1 MPIFQNRST
10 PLILLFVSTLFSS
23 ALLMFVLQP
32 LFGKL
37 LLPLLGGTPAVWNS
51 CMVFYQSLL
60 FLGYL
65 YAHLIAS
72 RLHPQRQVI
81 VHLSVIALSLLALPI
96 ALPENLI
103 PPTQNNPTFWI
114 FSTLALAIGLPF
126 FILSTTSPLMQKWF
140 SNIGHKNSAD
150 PYFLYAASNTG
161 SLVSLLSY
169 PFLIEPNWGLS
180 AQQADWSMG
189 YLGLCILIALCGAA
203 QWKNYQASQLAD
215 SPLTTKITQAP
226 LLSWKTKIYWGALAF
241 VPSSLLLGLTNFIST
256 DIASVP
262 LLWIIPLTVYLLSF
276 VIVFSR
282 WNDKSHSWLIKLQPL
297 FFIPFVAYAFINP
310 ADLPYWAYLG
320 FHVIAFFF
328 AVMVCHGELA
338 AQRPHSAHLT
348 TYYLIM
354 SFAGML
360 GGMFNTFLAPF
371 VFNGIYEYPLMIIAA
386 LLLRPSAAELSVKEV
401 AMQLIDPLLLL
412 GIGVGIYFSV
422 TNLIGYFDGIVI
434 SLIILTIAV
443 YFMRKRVVAYAG
455 LIGVIICAAMSLH
468 HAESHTLMQER
479 TFFGVMAVRE
489 SVLTDENNQPETYH
503 ELFHGT
509 TKHGAQRL
517 IAAESKTP
525 LTYYS
530 RPSPMGQLFKTF
542 DQVNENWTIGVVGLG
557 AGALACY
564 AKPSQTWTLYEID
577 PLVVDIAKNT
587 AYFTYLSQCAPNA
600 VSEVGDARLSLQNK
614 PDGSFDLLMMDAFSS
629 DAVPTH
635 LLTKEAIEL
644 YFKKLKPN
652 GILAFHITN
661 RHLLLKKVVSI
672 HAEQMHLAAL
682 INEFKPQTD
691 APLIVATDWVVLAK
705 NSDTLKPLQT
715 SQIGSWQKMPLY
727 FDMPAWT
734 DDFTNIVSIW
744 K

>member
-72 RLHPQRQVI
+72 RLHAHHQVI
-81 VHLSVIALSLLALPI
+81 VHLGVIALSLLALPI

-103 PPTQNNPTFWI
+103 PPTQSNPTLWI

-140 SNIGHKNSAD
+140 SNMGHKDSAD

-169 PFLIEPNWGLS
+169 PFFIEPNWGLS

-189 YLGLCILIALCGAA
+189 YFGLCIFITLCGAVL
-203 QWKNYQASQLAD
+203 WKNYPASQASE
-215 SPLTTKITQAP
+215 SEPLLSVKQAP
-226 LLSWKTKIYWGALAF
+226 ALSWKTKIYWGALAF

-282 WNDKSHSWLIKLQPL
+282 WNDKSHRWLIKFQSL

-310 ADLPYWAYLG
+310 ADLPYWAYLA

-338 AQRPHSAHLT
+338 AQRPHRAHLT

-386 LLLRPSAAELSVKEV
+386 LLLRPSATELTPKEI
-401 AMQLIDPLLLL
+401 AMQLLDPLLLL
-412 GIGVGIYFSV
+412 SVGAGIYFSV

-434 SLIILTIAV
+434 SLIILTIAI
-443 YFMRKRVVAYAG
+443 YFLRKRVIAYAG
-455 LIGVIICAAMSLH
+455 LTGVIICAAMSLH

-489 SVLTDENNQPETYH
+489 SILSDENNQPETYH

-542 DQVNENWTIGVVGLG
+542 DHANENWTIGVVGLG

-577 PLVVDIAKNT
+577 PLVVAIAKNT

-600 VSEVGDARLSLQNK
+600 VSEVGDARLSLQTK

-635 LLTKEAIEL
+635 LLTKEALEL

-672 HAEQMHLAAL
+672 HAEKMHLAAL

-705 NSDTLKPLQT
+705 NMDTLKPLQT
-715 SQIGSWQKMPLY
+715 SQIGAWQKMPLY

>member
-1 MPIFQNRST
+1 MPSQNRSLF
-10 PLILLFVSTLFSS
+10 LIVLFASTLFSS

-51 CMVFYQSLL
+51 CMVFYQSVL

-65 YAHLIAS
+65 YAHLLGT
-72 RLHPQRQVI
+72 RLNSKVQI
-81 VHLSVIALSLLALPI
+81 TVHLIVIALSFFALPVG
-96 ALPENLI
+96 LPENLL
-103 PPTQNNPTFWI
+103 PPTETNPTFWI

-126 FILSTTSPLMQKWF
+126 FILSTTAPLIQKWF
-140 SNIGHKNSAD
+140 AHVGHKDSED

-169 PFLIEPNWGLS
+169 PFLVEPNLGLT
-180 AQQADWSMG
+180 AQQSDWSIG
-189 YLGLCILIALCGAA
+189 FVFLCVLIASCGAML
-203 QWKNYQASQLAD
+203 WKNYQTIESESVTNSTSAP
-215 SPLTTKITQAP
+215 PL
-226 LLSWKTKIYWGALAF
+226 SFKTKLYWGALAF

-262 LLWIIPLTVYLLSF
+262 LLWIIPLTVYLFSF

-282 WNDKSHSWLIKLQPL
+282 WNEKSHQWFIRLQPIFL
-297 FFIPFVAYAFINP
+297 IPFVAYAFINP
-310 ADLPYWAYLG
+310 ADLPYWVYLV

-328 AVMVCHGELA
+328 AIMVCHGELA

-348 TYYLIM
+348 TFYLIM

-360 GGMFNTFLAPF
+360 GGMFNTFVAPF
-371 VFNGIYEYPLMIIAA
+371 VFNGIYEYPLMIVAA
-386 LLLRPSAAELSVKEV
+386 LLLRPSLKKLSLPEIG
-401 AMQLIDPLLLL
+401 MQLIDPILLLI
-412 GIGVGIYFSV
+412 IGVGIYFSV
-422 TNLIGYFDGIVI
+422 DNLIGYFDGIAI
-434 SLIILTIAV
+434 SLILLTIAV
-443 YFMRKRVVAYAG
+443 YFMRRRVVAYAG
-455 LIGVIICAAMSLH
+455 LIGVIIMSAMVVH
-468 HAESHTLMQER
+468 HSESHTLMQER

-489 SVLTDENNQPETYH
+489 SVLTDEKSQPETYH

-517 IAAESKTP
+517 IPTESKTP

-542 DQVNENWTIGVVGLG
+542 DAQNENWNIGVVGLG
-557 AGALACY
+557 AGALTCY

-577 PLVVDIAKNT
+577 PLVVDIAKNS

-600 VSEVGDARLSLQNK
+600 VSEIGDARLSLQNK

-635 LLTKEAIEL
+635 LLTREAIEL

-672 HAEQMHLAAL
+672 HAEQMKLAAL
-682 INEFKPQTD
+682 IQEFKPQTD

-705 NSDTLKPLQT
+705 NPEILKPLQT

-734 DDFTNIVSIW
+734 DDFTNIVNIW

>member
-1 MPIFQNRST
+1 MPSLQNRST
-10 PLILLFVSTLFSS
+10 FLIVLFASTLFSS

-51 CMVFYQSLL
+51 CMVFYQSVL

-65 YAHLIAS
+65 YAHLLGT
-72 RLHPQRQVI
+72 RLKANNQII
-81 VHLSVIALSLLALPI
+81 VHLAVIALSFLALPVG
-96 ALPENLI
+96 LPENLI
-103 PPTQNNPTFWI
+103 PPTESNPTFWL

-126 FILSTTSPLMQKWF
+126 FVLSTTAPLIQKWF
-140 SNIGHKNSAD
+140 SHVGHHTSHD

-169 PFLIEPNWGLS
+169 PFLIEPNWGLN
-180 AQQADWSMG
+180 AQQSDWTLG
-189 YLGLCILIALCGAA
+189 YVALCVLIAVCGFAL
-203 QWKNYQASQLAD
+203 WKNYQMSNSETIQT
-215 SPLTTKITQAP
+215 STNAP
-226 LLSWKTKIYWGALAF
+226 PLSWKTQFYWGALAF

-282 WNDKSHSWLIKLQPL
+282 WNDKSHLWFVRLQAIFL
-297 FFIPFVAYAFINP
+297 IPFVAYSFINP
-310 ADLPYWAYLG
+310 ADLPYWMYLF

-328 AVMVCHGELA
+328 AIMVCHGELA
-338 AQRPHSAHLT
+338 AQRPHSEHLT

-360 GGMFNTFLAPF
+360 GGMFNTFVAPF

-386 LLLRPSAAELSVKEV
+386 LLLRPSLKKLSLPEIG
-401 AMQLIDPLLLL
+401 MQLIDPILLL
-412 GIGVGIYFSV
+412 IISAGIYFSV
-422 TNLIGYFDGIVI
+422 SNLTDYFDGVVI
-434 SLIILTIAV
+434 SLCVLTIAV
-443 YFMRKRVVAYAG
+443 YFLRQRVVAYAG
-455 LIGVIICAAMSLH
+455 LMGVIISAAMSLH

-489 SVLTDENNQPETYH
+489 SVLIDEKGQPETYH

-517 IAAESKTP
+517 IATESKTP

-542 DQVNENWTIGVVGLG
+542 DTQNENWNIGVVGLG

-577 PLVVDIAKNT
+577 PLVVDIAKNPV
-587 AYFTYLSQCAPNA
+587 YFSYLNQCAPNA
-600 VSEVGDARLSLQNK
+600 VSEIGDARLSIQNK
-614 PDGSFDLLMMDAFSS
+614 PDGTFDLLMMDAFSS

-635 LLTKEAIEL
+635 LLTREAIEL

-672 HAEQMHLAAL
+672 HAEKMHLAAL

-705 NSDTLKPLQT
+705 NPETLKPLQT

>member
-1 MPIFQNRST
+1 MPTFQNRSIF
-10 PLILLFVSTLFSS
+10 LIALFASTLFSS

-51 CMVFYQSLL
+51 CMVFYQSVL

-65 YAHLIAS
+65 YAHLLGT
-72 RLHPQRQVI
+72 RLKSNHQII
-81 VHLSVIALSLLALPI
+81 VHLTVISLSFLALPVG
-96 ALPENLI
+96 LPENLI
-103 PPTQNNPTFWI
+103 PPTESNPTFWL

-126 FILSTTSPLMQKWF
+126 FVLSTTAPLIQKWF
-140 SNIGHKNSAD
+140 AHVGHKDSHD

-169 PFLIEPNWGLS
+169 PFLIEPNWGLN
-180 AQQADWSMG
+180 AQQSDWTLG
-189 YLGLCILIALCGAA
+189 YVGLCLLIAACGFAL
-203 QWKNYQASQLAD
+203 WKNYQSID
-215 SPLTTKITQAP
+215 SENVTTSSSHAP
-226 LLSWKTKIYWGALAF
+226 PLSWKTKFYWGALAF

-262 LLWIIPLTVYLLSF
+262 LLWIIPLTVYLFSF
-276 VIVFSR
+276 VVVFSR
-282 WNDKSHSWLIKLQPL
+282 WNDKSHAWFVRLQPVFL
-297 FFIPFVAYAFINP
+297 IPFVAYAFINP
-310 ADLPYWAYLG
+310 ADLPYWMYLF

-328 AVMVCHGELA
+328 AIMVCHGELA
-338 AQRPHSAHLT
+338 AQRPHSQHLT

-360 GGMFNTFLAPF
+360 GGMFNTFVAPF
-371 VFNGIYEYPLMIIAA
+371 IFNGIYEYPLMIIAA
-386 LLLRPSAAELSVKEV
+386 LLLRPSLKKLSFKETSL
-401 AMQLIDPLLLL
+401 QLIDPLLLL
-412 GIGVGIYFSV
+412 IIGAGIYFSV
-422 TNLIGYFDGIVI
+422 SNLTDYFDGVVI
-434 SLIILTIAV
+434 SLCVLTIAV
-443 YFMRKRVVAYAG
+443 YFLRQRVVAYAG
-455 LIGVIICAAMSLH
+455 LMGVIISAAMSLH

-489 SVLTDENNQPETYH
+489 SMLTDEKGQPEMYH

-517 IAAESKTP
+517 IPTESKTP

-542 DQVNENWTIGVVGLG
+542 DAQNENWNIGVVGLG

-577 PLVVDIAKNT
+577 PLVVDIAKNP
-587 AYFTYLSQCAPNA
+587 AYFSYLSQCAPNA
-600 VSEVGDARLSLQNK
+600 VSEIGDARLSIQNK
-614 PDGSFDLLMMDAFSS
+614 PDGTFDLLMMDAFSS

-635 LLTKEAIEL
+635 LLTREAIEL

-672 HAEQMHLAAL
+672 HAEEMHLAAL

-705 NSDTLKPLQT
+705 NPETLKPLQT
-715 SQIGSWQKMPLY
+715 SQIGSWQKMLLY

>member
-1 MPIFQNRST
+1 MLTFQNRSNF
-10 PLILLFVSTLFSS
+10 LIMLFASTLFSS

-51 CMVFYQSLL
+51 CMVFYQSIL

-65 YAHLIAS
+65 YAHLLGT
-72 RLHPQRQVI
+72 RLKSNHQII
-81 VHLSVIALSLLALPI
+81 VHLAVISLSFLALPVS
-96 ALPENLI
+96 LPENLI
-103 PPTQNNPTFWI
+103 PPTEGNPTLWL

-126 FILSTTSPLMQKWF
+126 FVLSTTAPLIQKWF
-140 SNIGHKNSAD
+140 AHVGHHNSHD

-169 PFLIEPNWGLS
+169 PFLIEPNWGLN
-180 AQQADWSMG
+180 AQQSDWTLG
-189 YLGLCILIALCGAA
+189 YVGLCLLIAACGFAL
-203 QWKNYQASQLAD
+203 WKNYRSIDSENATISASNT
-215 SPLTTKITQAP
+215 PP
-226 LLSWKTKIYWGALAF
+226 LSWKTKFYWGALAF

-262 LLWIIPLTVYLLSF
+262 LLWIIPLTVYLFSF
-276 VIVFSR
+276 VVVFSR
-282 WNDKSHSWLIKLQPL
+282 WNDKSHAWFVRLQPVFL
-297 FFIPFVAYAFINP
+297 IPFVAYAFINP
-310 ADLPYWAYLG
+310 ADLPYWMYLF

-328 AVMVCHGELA
+328 AIMVCHGELA
-338 AQRPHSAHLT
+338 AQRPHSEHLT

-360 GGMFNTFLAPF
+360 GGMFNTFVAPF

-386 LLLRPSAAELSVKEV
+386 LLLRPSLKKLSFKETSL
-401 AMQLIDPLLLL
+401 QLIDPILLLI
-412 GIGVGIYFSV
+412 IGAGIYFSV
-422 TNLIGYFDGIVI
+422 SNLTDYFDGVVI
-434 SLIILTIAV
+434 SLCVLTIGV
-443 YFMRKRVVAYAG
+443 YFLRQRVVAYAG
-455 LIGVIICAAMSLH
+455 LMGVIISAAMSLH

-489 SVLTDENNQPETYH
+489 SVLTDEKGQPETYH

-517 IAAESKTP
+517 IPTESKTP

-542 DQVNENWTIGVVGLG
+542 DAQNANWNIGVVGLG

-577 PLVVDIAKNT
+577 PLVVDIAKNP
-587 AYFTYLSQCAPNA
+587 AYFSYLSQCAPNA
-600 VSEVGDARLSLQNK
+600 VSEIGDARLSIQNK
-614 PDGSFDLLMMDAFSS
+614 PDGTFDLLMMDAFSS

-635 LLTKEAIEL
+635 LLTREAIDL

-672 HAEQMHLAAL
+672 HAEQMKLAAL
-682 INEFKPQTD
+682 IQEFKPQTV

-705 NSDTLKPLQT
+705 NPETLKPLQA

>member
-1 MPIFQNRST
+1 MG
-10 PLILLFVSTLFSS
+10 LCL
-23 ALLMFVLQP
+23 
-32 LFGKL
+32 
-37 LLPLLGGTPAVWNS
+37 
-51 CMVFYQSLL
+51 
-60 FLGYL
+60 
-65 YAHLIAS
+65 LIAACGF
-72 RLHPQRQVI
+72 
-81 VHLSVIALSLLALPI
+81 AL
-96 ALPENLI
+96 
-103 PPTQNNPTFWI
+103 
-114 FSTLALAIGLPF
+114 
-126 FILSTTSPLMQKWF
+126 
-140 SNIGHKNSAD
+140 
-150 PYFLYAASNTG
+150 
-161 SLVSLLSY
+161 
-169 PFLIEPNWGLS
+169 
-180 AQQADWSMG
+180 
-189 YLGLCILIALCGAA
+189 
-203 QWKNYQASQLAD
+203 WKNYRSIDSENATISASN
-215 SPLTTKITQAP
+215 AP
-226 LLSWKTKIYWGALAF
+226 PLSWKTKFYWGALAF

-262 LLWIIPLTVYLLSF
+262 LLWIIPLTVYLFSF
-276 VIVFSR
+276 VVVFSR
-282 WNDKSHSWLIKLQPL
+282 WNDKSHAWFVRLQPVFL
-297 FFIPFVAYAFINP
+297 IPFVAYAFINP
-310 ADLPYWAYLG
+310 ADLPYWMYLF

-328 AVMVCHGELA
+328 AIMVCHGELA
-338 AQRPHSAHLT
+338 AQRPHSQHLT

-360 GGMFNTFLAPF
+360 GGMFNTFVAPF

-386 LLLRPSAAELSVKEV
+386 LLLRPSLKKLSLKETSL
-401 AMQLIDPLLLL
+401 QLIDPILLLI
-412 GIGVGIYFSV
+412 IGAGIYFSV
-422 TNLIGYFDGIVI
+422 SNLTDYFDGVVI
-434 SLIILTIAV
+434 SLCVLTIGV
-443 YFMRKRVVAYAG
+443 YFLRQRVVAYAG
-455 LIGVIICAAMSLH
+455 LMGVIISAAMSLH
-468 HAESHTLMQER
+468 HTESHTLMQER

-489 SVLTDENNQPETYH
+489 SVLTDEKGQPETYH

-517 IAAESKTP
+517 IPTESKTP

-542 DQVNENWTIGVVGLG
+542 DAQNANWNIGVVGLG

-577 PLVVDIAKNT
+577 PLVVDIAKNP
-587 AYFTYLSQCAPNA
+587 AYFSYLSQCAPNA
-600 VSEVGDARLSLQNK
+600 VSEIGDARLSIQNK
-614 PDGSFDLLMMDAFSS
+614 PDGTFDLLMMDAFSS

-635 LLTKEAIEL
+635 LLTREAIDL

-672 HAEQMHLAAL
+672 HAEQMKLAAL
-682 INEFKPQTD
+682 IQEFKPQTV

-705 NSDTLKPLQT
+705 NPETLKPLQA

>member
-1 MPIFQNRST
+1 
-10 PLILLFVSTLFSS
+10 
-23 ALLMFVLQP
+23 MFVLQP

-51 CMVFYQSLL
+51 CMVFYQSIL

-65 YAHLIAS
+65 YAHLLGT
-72 RLHPQRQVI
+72 RLKPNHQII
-81 VHLSVIALSLLALPI
+81 VHLAVISLSFLALPVS
-96 ALPENLI
+96 LPENLI
-103 PPTQNNPTFWI
+103 PPTEGNPTPWL

-126 FILSTTSPLMQKWF
+126 FVLSTTAPLIQKWF
-140 SNIGHKNSAD
+140 AHVGHHNSHD

-169 PFLIEPNWGLS
+169 PFLIEPNWGLN
-180 AQQADWSMG
+180 AQQSDWTLG
-189 YLGLCILIALCGAA
+189 YVGLCLLIAACGFAL
-203 QWKNYQASQLAD
+203 WKNYQSIENENAPISASIA
-215 SPLTTKITQAP
+215 SP
-226 LLSWKTKIYWGALAF
+226 LSWKTKFYWGALAF

-262 LLWIIPLTVYLLSF
+262 LLWIIPLTVYLFSF
-276 VIVFSR
+276 VVVFSR
-282 WNDKSHSWLIKLQPL
+282 WNDKSHAWFVRLQPVFL
-297 FFIPFVAYAFINP
+297 IPFVAYAFINP
-310 ADLPYWAYLG
+310 ADLPYWMYLF

-328 AVMVCHGELA
+328 AIMVCHGELA
-338 AQRPHSAHLT
+338 AQRPHSQHLT

-360 GGMFNTFLAPF
+360 GGMFNTFVAPF

-386 LLLRPSAAELSVKEV
+386 LLLRPSLKKLSFKETSL
-401 AMQLIDPLLLL
+401 QLIDPILLLI
-412 GIGVGIYFSV
+412 IGAGIYFSV
-422 TNLIGYFDGIVI
+422 SNLTDYFDGVVI
-434 SLIILTIAV
+434 SLCVLTIGV
-443 YFMRKRVVAYAG
+443 YFLRQRVVAYAG
-455 LIGVIICAAMSLH
+455 LMGVIISAAMSLH

-489 SVLTDENNQPETYH
+489 SVLTDEKGQPETYH

-517 IAAESKTP
+517 IPTESKTP

-542 DQVNENWTIGVVGLG
+542 DAQNANWNIGVVGLG

-564 AKPSQTWTLYEID
+564 AKTSQRWTLYEID
-577 PLVVDIAKNT
+577 PLVVDIAKNP
-587 AYFTYLSQCAPNA
+587 AYFSYLSQCAPNA
-600 VSEVGDARLSLQNK
+600 ASEIGDARLSIQNK
-614 PDGSFDLLMMDAFSS
+614 PDGTFDLLMMDAFSS

-635 LLTKEAIEL
+635 LLTREAIDL

-672 HAEQMHLAAL
+672 HAEQMKLAAL
-682 INEFKPQTD
+682 IQEFKPQTV

-705 NSDTLKPLQT
+705 NPETLKPLQA

>member
-1 MPIFQNRST
+1 
-10 PLILLFVSTLFSS
+10 
-23 ALLMFVLQP
+23 MFVLQP

-65 YAHLIAS
+65 YAHFMAS
-72 RLHPQRQVI
+72 TLRSLHQVI
-81 VHLSVIALSLLALPI
+81 VHLSVLALSLLALPI
-96 ALPENLI
+96 ALPEHLL
-103 PPTQNNPTFWI
+103 PPVQSNPTFWI
-114 FSTLALAIGLPF
+114 FSTLALSIGLPF
-126 FILSTTSPLMQKWF
+126 FVLSTTSPLMQKWF
-140 SNIGHKNSAD
+140 ANSGHKNSAD

-169 PFLIEPNWGLS
+169 PFLIEPHWGLA
-180 AQQADWSMG
+180 AQQADWSLG
-189 YLGLCILIALCGAA
+189 YSALCGLIALCGVALWRSHKQSEDNSPPALSA
-203 QWKNYQASQLAD
+203 QY
-215 SPLTTKITQAP
+215 AP
-226 LLSWKTKIYWGALAF
+226 ALSWQTMLYWGALAF

-282 WNDKSHSWLIKLQPL
+282 WNKTSHAWLIKLQPL

-310 ADLPYWAYLG
+310 ADLPYWGYLG
-320 FHVIAFFF
+320 FHVVAFFF

-354 SFAGML
+354 SLAGML
-360 GGMFNTFLAPF
+360 GGMFNTFLAP
-371 VFNGIYEYPLMIIAA
+371 VIFNGVYEYPLMIVAA
-386 LLLRPSAAELSVKEV
+386 LLLRPSATTLSLKEIGL
-401 AMQLIDPLLLL
+401 QLIDPLLLL
-412 GIGVGIYFSV
+412 GAGVGLYFGV
-422 TNLIGYFDGIVI
+422 NNVIGYFDGIVI
-434 SLIILTIAV
+434 SLIVLTLAI
-443 YFMRKRVVAYAG
+443 YFLRKRVVAYAG
-455 LIGVIICAAMSLH
+455 LTGVIICAALSVH
-468 HAESHTLMQER
+468 HAESHTLMQAR

-489 SVLTDENNQPETYH
+489 SVLSDENNQPETYH

-517 IAAESKTP
+517 IASESQTP

-542 DQVNENWTIGVVGLG
+542 DHVNDTWHIGVVGLG

-564 AKPSQTWTLYEID
+564 AKPTQTWTLYEID

-587 AYFTYLSQCAPNA
+587 HYFTYLSQCAPNA
-600 VSEVGDARLSLQNK
+600 ASEIGDARLSLQNS
-614 PDGSFDLLMMDAFSS
+614 PDGHFDLLMMDAFSS

-682 INEFKPQTD
+682 LNEFKPQTD

-705 NSDTLKPLQT
+705 QPQTLAPLQS
-715 SQIGSWQKMPLY
+715 SQLGAWQKMPLY

>member
-51 CMVFYQSLL
+51 CMVFY
-60 FLGYL
+60 
-65 YAHLIAS
+65 H
-72 RLHPQRQVI
+72 HQVI

-103 PPTQNNPTFWI
+103 PPTQSNPTIWI
-114 FSTLALAIGLPF
+114 FSTLAFAIGLPF

-140 SNIGHKNSAD
+140 SNMGHKNSAD

-169 PFLIEPNWGLS
+169 PFFIEPNWGLS
-180 AQQADWSMG
+180 SQQADWSMG
-189 YLGLCILIALCGAA
+189 YFGLCIFIALCGVVL
-203 QWKNYQASQLAD
+203 WKNHQLSQ
-215 SPLTTKITQAP
+215 SSESEKPIFSKQAP
-226 LLSWKTKIYWGALAF
+226 TLSWKTKIYWGALAF

-282 WNDKSHSWLIKLQPL
+282 WNDKSHGWLIKLQPL

-412 GIGVGIYFSV
+412 GIGAGIYFSV

-434 SLIILTIAV
+434 SLIILTIAI
-443 YFMRKRVVAYAG
+443 YFLRKRVVAYAG
-455 LIGVIICAAMSLH
+455 
-468 HAESHTLMQER
+468 
-479 TFFGVMAVRE
+479 
-489 SVLTDENNQPETYH
+489 
-503 ELFHGT
+503 
-509 TKHGAQRL
+509 
-517 IAAESKTP
+517 
-525 LTYYS
+525 
-530 RPSPMGQLFKTF
+530 
-542 DQVNENWTIGVVGLG
+542 
-557 AGALACY
+557 
-564 AKPSQTWTLYEID
+564 
-577 PLVVDIAKNT
+577 
-587 AYFTYLSQCAPNA
+587 
-600 VSEVGDARLSLQNK
+600 
-614 PDGSFDLLMMDAFSS
+614 
-629 DAVPTH
+629 
-635 LLTKEAIEL
+635 
-644 YFKKLKPN
+644 
-652 GILAFHITN
+652 
-661 RHLLLKKVVSI
+661 
-672 HAEQMHLAAL
+672 
-682 INEFKPQTD
+682 
-691 APLIVATDWVVLAK
+691 
-705 NSDTLKPLQT
+705 
-715 SQIGSWQKMPLY
+715 
-727 FDMPAWT
+727 
-734 DDFTNIVSIW
+734 
-744 K
+744 